1 MVRFAIVIISLAVCS
16 CGFGQ
21 QSGTLKGV
29 VADGSGA
36 LIPGAQVKISDESG
50 VMKAVTS
57 GDDGS
62 YVVSGLAAGKYTVQ
76 ASSPGMTQAEPSTVE
91 IGGGVATL
99 NLMLRV
105 VLEKQEITVREN
117 AGPQVTTDPSQNAA
131 TLVMREESL
140 DALSDDPDDLQADLA
155 ALAGPSAGPN
165 GGQIYIDG
173 FTAGDSAL
181 PSKDAI
187 REVRVNQNPFS
198 PEFDSIGYGRTEIL
212 TKPGRDRL
220 RGQAYFNYGN
230 DIFNSRNPYAEQ
242 KAPFDLKEVGGSVG
256 GALNQ
261 RTSFFAEIDQRNID
275 NGTVINAITLDPN
288 TYAIVNPYTQVFSSP
303 LSRLRVSPRIDYQ
316 LNSNNTLTF
325 RYALTRTSSTD
336 NGAGGFNLA
345 STAFNQVLT
354 EHAFQGTETAV
365 LSPNVIDETHFQ
377 FLHQHNYVN
386 TVDPNDDS
394 ATIVVSNAFAGGG
407 PSNHAYQYIH
417 HHYEVQNYVSIAK
430 GAHSWKAGVRLRA
443 VAIKDTTLQN
453 FDGTYTFGGAYAP
466 ILNSNFQ
473 PIAPGVSCNQQV
485 ANPACQTLSSIE
497 QYQRTLILKK
507 MGLSGA
513 QIRMLGGGAT
523 QFSLNYGSPVVNVG
537 QVDAGLFAGDDWRLK
552 PNLTLSLGLRY
563 ETQAN
568 IHDHG
573 DFAPRLGFAWAPGAT
588 SNSSRPKTVVRGGFG
603 VFYYRF
609 SEQNI
614 LIAQRFNNQ
623 NQTQYVLINPDP
635 AIYPAIPSVKE
646 LQQLGLPAATHTVSS
661 SLVAPYVIQSAIGVE
676 RQIPGNT
683 TVALTYTNSHGQHLL
698 LSRNINAPQIPGGPL
713 PFSGGPIYEME
724 SGGLY
729 NQNQLV
735 VNVNSRVRSRI
746 SLFGYYMLSY
756 VNSNTD
762 GVNTYPANQYSFTGE
777 YGPAATDVRH
787 RATIGGSIATFWDV
801 RLSPLIFAQ
810 SGAPFNIITSQD
822 VYGDTVLSARP
833 GIASGP
839 GPGIVYTKY
848 GYLDPNPS
856 PGETILPRNFGRG
869 PGQFTVD
876 LRLAKTFG
884 LGRLRNPERSGRN
897 ASDSGPAPAAPPPGP
912 AGRGSIGG
920 FEQGGG
926 GGGGGV
932 STGRRYN
939 LTASI
944 SARNLF
950 NHVNPGPIIGN
961 INSPLFGQANQI
973 AGGFGAF
980 AGNASNRRLE
990 FQLRLAF

>member
-1 MVRFAIVIISLAVCS
+1 MLRFFVVIMSWAVCA
-16 CGFGQ
+16 CIFAQ
-21 QSGTLKGV
+21 DIGTLRGV

-36 LIPGAQVKISDESG
+36 LVPGAQVKISNETG
-50 VMKAVTS
+50 IVKAATA

-62 YVVSGLAAGKYTVQ
+62 YTVNGLAAGKYTVQ
-76 ASSPGMTQAEPSTVE
+76 ASSPGMTQTEPATVE
-91 IGGGVATL
+91 VSGGVVTL
-99 NLMLRV
+99 NLTLRV
-105 VLEKQEITVREN
+105 VLEKQEITVQEN
-117 AGPQVTTDPSQNAA
+117 VGPQVTTDPSQNAA

-198 PEFDSIGYGRTEIL
+198 PEFDAIGYGRTEIL
-212 TKPGRDRL
+212 TKPGRDRF

-230 DIFNSRNPYAEQ
+230 DIFNSRNPYAGQ

-256 GALNQ
+256 GALTQ
-261 RTSFFAEIDQRNID
+261 RASFFGEIDQRNID
-275 NGTVINAITLDPN
+275 NGTVISAITLDPKSL
-288 TYAIVNPYTQVFSSP
+288 AIVNPFTQVFSSP

-336 NGAGGFNLA
+336 IGAGGFNLA
-345 STAFNQVLT
+345 STAYNQLLT
-354 EHAFQGTETAV
+354 EHAFQATETAV
-365 LSPNVIDETHFQ
+365 LGPCVVDETHFQ
-377 FLHQHNYVN
+377 FLHQHNYIN
-386 TVDPNDDS
+386 AVDQNDEDP
-394 ATIVVSNAFAGGG
+394 TIVVSNAFTGGG
-407 PSNHAYQYIH
+407 PPNRAYQYIH

-430 GAHSWKAGVRLRA
+430 GAHSWKGGVRLRA
-443 VAIKDTTLQN
+443 VAIRDTTLQN

-466 ILNSNFQ
+466 ILNSNLE
-473 PIAPGVSCNQQV
+473 PIAPGVVCNPQV
-485 ANPACQTLSSIE
+485 PNAACQTLSSIQ
-497 QYQRTLILKK
+497 QYQRLLLLKSMNFTGK
-507 MGLSGA
+507 
-513 QIRMLGGGAT
+513 QIEMLGGGPT
-523 QFSLNYGSPVVNVG
+523 QFSLNYGIPVVNVG

-563 ETQAN
+563 ETQNN
-568 IHDHG
+568 IHDRR

-588 SNSSRPKTVVRGGFG
+588 SNSARPKTVVRGGFG

-609 SEQNI
+609 SEQNV
-614 LIAQRFNNQ
+614 LIAQRFNDV

-635 AIYPAIPSVKE
+635 NIYPAIPSISTLE
-646 LQQLGLPAATHTVSS
+646 QQGLPPAIHTVSS
-661 SLVAPYVIQSAIGVE
+661 SLVAPYVIQSALGIE

-683 TVALTYTNSHGQHLL
+683 TVAITYTNSHGQHLL
-698 LSRNINAPQIPGGPL
+698 LSRDINAPLDGTVPFPGR
-713 PFSGGPIYEME
+713 GPIYEME

-735 VNVNSRVRSRI
+735 VNINSRFRSRI

-762 GVNTYPANQYSFTGE
+762 GVNTYPANQYSSAGE
-777 YGPAATDVRH
+777 YGAAATDVRH
-787 RATIGGSIATFWDV
+787 RATIGGSIATFWDL

-822 VYGDTVLSARP
+822 VYGDTILSARP
-833 GIASGP
+833 GIVSSNGS
-839 GPGIVYTKY
+839 GIVPTKY
-848 GYLDPNPS
+848 GFLDPNPS
-856 PGETILPRNFGRG
+856 PGEPTLPRNFGRG

-884 LGRLRNPERSGRN
+884 LGRLRNPEARN
-897 ASDSGPAPAAPPPGP
+897 RKPSDSGPAPVAPPPGP

-920 FEQGGG
+920 FDQGGG